1 MEDGRRIL
9 RIILNILIPLGI
21 IALVCLLGPW
31 LIRFFMPFVIGWC
44 IAMIA
49 NPLVRFL
56 EKRLKLVRR
65 HSSVLIVVFVL
76 AVVIGGIY
84 FLISKLTIQ
93 IVSLVRDLPA
103 IYEAGKEEVQSAF
116 LTFSHLF
123 ERLPQNVQD
132 SITQFS
138 ENLGTLAGNLASR
151 IAFPT
156 VTAAGN
162 VARGIPAALVY
173 SIVVIFSSYF
183 FIVEREQI
191 LETFWC
197 VVPNGVR
204 GYMDYLKQDM
214 KRLIGGYFLAQFRI
228 MFVVAVILAV
238 GFLVLGVKYG
248 LAFAMLIAF
257 LDFLPLFGTGTA
269 LFPWALV
276 KLLSGEWAF
285 AVGLVL
291 LYLLTQAVRQI
302 IQPKIM
308 GDSLGL
314 SPFATLF
321 FLYLGFKL
329 RGISGMILAVPLGML
344 AVNLF
349 QYGIF
354 DSLIHNIKLLI
365 EEINHFRKEE

>member
-183 FIVEREQI
+183 FSVD
-191 LETFWC
+191 FG
-197 VVPNGVR
+197 N
-204 GYMDYLKQDM
+204 
-214 KRLIGGYFLAQFRI
+214 
-228 MFVVAVILAV
+228 
-238 GFLVLGVKYG
+238 FLVRCAKWGPRIYG
-248 LAFAMLIAF
+248 LPETGYETAYRRLFF
-257 LDFLPLFGTGTA
+257 SPVSYYVCCGSDFSCRFFGTGRKVWIGICYVNCIFRFFA
-269 LFPWALV
+269 FIWDRNGSFSMGVSEAFIRRMGV
-276 KLLSGEWAF
+276 CCGIGSAVSVDSGGA
-285 AVGLVL
+285 AD
-291 LYLLTQAVRQI
+291 YSA
-302 IQPKIM
+302 
-308 GDSLGL
+308 
-314 SPFATLF
+314 
-321 FLYLGFKL
+321 
-329 RGISGMILAVPLGML
+329 
-344 AVNLF
+344 
-349 QYGIF
+349 
-354 DSLIHNIKLLI
+354 
-365 EEINHFRKEE
+365 